1 MKPGILTP
9 RLVLLL
15 LVSLVIVPLLPILI
29 SQRWD
34 WWEGW
39 VYAAANTF
47 SFVISRILAGRR
59 HPEII
64 EERARFMQQS
74 NTASFDKRLV
84 LLSGLSGVL
93 IPLTSGLDELLNWSP
108 AFSLHLKILA
118 LIIILAGFSLSSY
131 ALIENRYFSG
141 TVRIQAER
149 GHQVV
154 SSGPYRWMR
163 HPGYAGSMIANLA
176 IPIFLDSSWT
186 FLPAIL
192 AILILIIRTSLEDR
206 YLQVNLQG
214 YRDYTDRVPYR
225 LIPGV
230 W

>member
-1 MKPGILTP
+1 
-9 RLVLLL
+9 
-15 LVSLVIVPLLPILI
+15 
-29 SQRWD
+29 
-34 WWEGW
+34 
-39 VYAAANTF
+39 
-47 SFVISRILAGRR
+47 
-59 HPEII
+59 
-64 EERARFMQQS
+64 
-74 NTASFDKRLV
+74 
-84 LLSGLSGVL
+84 
-93 IPLTSGLDELLNWSP
+93 
-108 AFSLHLKILA
+108 
-118 LIIILAGFSLSSY
+118 
-131 ALIENRYFSG
+131 
-141 TVRIQAER
+141 
-149 GHQVV
+149 
-154 SSGPYRWMR
+154 MR